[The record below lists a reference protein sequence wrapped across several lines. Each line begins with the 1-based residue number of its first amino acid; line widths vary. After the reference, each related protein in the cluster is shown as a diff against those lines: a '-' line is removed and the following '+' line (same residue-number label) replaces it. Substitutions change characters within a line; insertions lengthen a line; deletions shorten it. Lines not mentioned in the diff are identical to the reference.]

1 MSVCKCVGI
10 WTEGCVLETNASISL
25 GYDAARVFTSQTE
38 EDLTARTDRKI
49 IPWDEKKVN

>member
-1 MSVCKCVGI
+1 M
-10 WTEGCVLETNASISL
+10 LETNASISL